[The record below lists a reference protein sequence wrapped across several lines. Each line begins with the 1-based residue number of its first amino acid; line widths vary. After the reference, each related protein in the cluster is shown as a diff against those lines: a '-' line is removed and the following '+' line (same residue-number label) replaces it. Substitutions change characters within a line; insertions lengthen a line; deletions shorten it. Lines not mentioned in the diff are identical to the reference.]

1 MRLHSILNLLELC
14 RLVIKKDFITHLEK
28 LVDEAQLSMG
38 SESRSISRW
47 KKLDELS
54 VPFYILRMIFS
65 FQFPPEK
72 SRYETISMFRKKI
85 RKIISNNLNERRH
98 TIQ

>member
-38 SESRSISRW
+38 SESRSISLW
-47 KKLDELS
+47 TEYEMS